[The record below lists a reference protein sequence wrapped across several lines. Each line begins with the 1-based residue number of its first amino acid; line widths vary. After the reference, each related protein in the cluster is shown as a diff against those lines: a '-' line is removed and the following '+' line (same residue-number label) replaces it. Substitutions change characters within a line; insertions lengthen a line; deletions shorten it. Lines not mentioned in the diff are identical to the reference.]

1 MSTSD
6 LAVSAAGTQTFHP
19 FPRLPPELRLQIWRD
34 ALPEKDSPAFTP
46 YKSVGWTPILASE
59 NAGAN
64 HPQQVVEWEFHH
76 ELLDQIRVKIPVA
89 DVNYEARDV
98 AIEWARKQGI
108 EVVFHDYRKCFVFL
122 RPFDP
127 MRDVIWVSEDA
138 LELFT
143 NECWGL
149 HSPDSSPWNVSIPL
163 KIGQFA
169 LPESLV
175 MDRQY
180 LHSLYNAICSFSGD
194 VVMYIIA
201 GENPDSTAMFVDH
214 TKVQPRWELCDAREG
229 EAFIWDRND
238 KIFHAKGGLR
248 NLQFDSY
255 LRVLEVSEVIA
266 QIIIESMPNI
276 DFEIRAVRAIRL

>member
-1 MSTSD
+1 
-6 LAVSAAGTQTFHP
+6 
-19 FPRLPPELRLQIWRD
+19 
-34 ALPEKDSPAFTP
+34 
-46 YKSVGWTPILASE
+46 
-59 NAGAN
+59 
-64 HPQQVVEWEFHH
+64 
-76 ELLDQIRVKIPVA
+76 
-89 DVNYEARDV
+89 
-98 AIEWARKQGI
+98 
-108 EVVFHDYRKCFVFL
+108 
-122 RPFDP
+122 

-149 HSPDSSPWNVSIPL
+149 HSPDNSPWNVSIPL
-163 KIGQFA
+163 EIGQFA

-214 TKVQPRWELCDAREG
+214 TKVQPRWELCDAQKG